1 MRQKDTRN
9 PEDERVDCRIHG
21 GANKPLCGLGECGLS
36 RTEQSIFTLLVEA
49 VTLPWQFTVL
59 FVLTILHINP
69 PQYQIAKM
77 NMAAIFIRQY
87 FEHVLIEK
95 MNND

>member
-1 MRQKDTRN
+1 MRQKATRS
-9 PEDERVDCRIHG
+9 EAS
-21 GANKPLCGLGECGLS
+21 GAIVEYMGAIVRAWP
-36 RTEQSIFTLLVEA
+36 RHAEQSTFTPLVEA